1 MGSSLQWSSNIRA
14 MVRGREN
21 LTHKCI
27 GTTSSKIGS
36 IFLHQRKKGAL
47 SYLLKMG
54 ETKNKHMIRLN
65 KEIWHYLL
73 NHIMAITV
81 EYLPSVLNT
90 VADRKS
96 RKKTDSPEWLFHAKV
111 FQAVSRLLASRAIDI
126 FDSRL
131 CHQLPQYKA

>member
-1 MGSSLQWSSNIRA
+1 MQWSSNIWA

-27 GTTSSKIGS
+27 GTTSSKVGS

-54 ETKNKHMIRLN
+54 ETKNRLN
-65 KEIWHYLL
+65 KGIWHYLL
-73 NHIMAITV
+73 THIMAITV